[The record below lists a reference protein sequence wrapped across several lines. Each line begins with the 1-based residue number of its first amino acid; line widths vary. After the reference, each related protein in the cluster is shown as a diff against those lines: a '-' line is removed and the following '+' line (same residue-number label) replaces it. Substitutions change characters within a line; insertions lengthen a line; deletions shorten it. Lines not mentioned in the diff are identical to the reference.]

1 MGTRITFVAGLA
13 VGYVLGAKAGR
24 DRYEQIR
31 KATRNFVE
39 SAPVQS
45 AGHAAAG
52 FSRDAGG
59 KAVQKL
65 GEHLPERVGRH
76 LPDKFGWST
85 ADGAHAH
92 NGHNAASRRYDDG
105 L

>member
-24 DRYEQIR
+24 DRYEQLR
-31 KATRNFVE
+31 KAGRSFVE

-52 FSRDAGG
+52 FGRDAGG
-59 KAVQKL
+59 KAVQKI

-76 LPDKFGWST
+76 LPEKFGGQHS
-85 ADGAHAH
+85 H
-92 NGHNAASRRYDDG
+92 NGHNGASAANGRYDEG

>member
-31 KATRNFVE
+31 KATRGFVE

-59 KAVQKL
+59 KAVQKI

-76 LPDKFGWST
+76 LPDRFGGT
-85 ADGAHAH
+85 GVHAH
-92 NGHNAASRRYDDG
+92 NGHNAANRRYDDG